1 MKVSKH
7 QIHPVRTV
15 FLFAL
20 DSACDSLQVCVSLC
34 ARVCVCVCDRNEV
47 TGLRDCV
54 VERSKLSVSALTDV
68 GQNSYIR
75 MAVHTHTHTYSDTHT
90 APPCVFTSM
99 YVSSSASFPIK
110 DTSLLECTWSY
121 RFTLCTCTL
130 VRVLT
135 CAHITADGTKEPS
148 VWLVFI
154 QSDGNE
160 DFLRT
165 VFYCQCSSSRG
176 RRSAICL
183 CDCRRVA
190 QGQDS
195 GS

>member
-75 MAVHTHTHTYSDTHT
+75 MAVHTHTHIHTVTHT
-90 APPCVFTSM
+90 QRLPVFSP
-99 YVSSSASFPIK
+99 A
-110 DTSLLECTWSY
+110 CT
-121 RFTLCTCTL
+121 
-130 VRVLT
+130 
-135 CAHITADGTKEPS
+135 
-148 VWLVFI
+148 
-154 QSDGNE
+154 
-160 DFLRT
+160 
-165 VFYCQCSSSRG
+165 
-176 RRSAICL
+176 
-183 CDCRRVA
+183 
-190 QGQDS
+190 
-195 GS
+195 